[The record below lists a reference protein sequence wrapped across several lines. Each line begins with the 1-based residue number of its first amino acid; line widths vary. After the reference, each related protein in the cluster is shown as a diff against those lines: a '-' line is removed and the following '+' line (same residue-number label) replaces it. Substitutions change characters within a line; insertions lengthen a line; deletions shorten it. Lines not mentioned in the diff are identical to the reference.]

1 MKAMLWSDLLVAK
14 KYFVQQIILCLVI
27 AVFVCVM
34 TENVYVGMPVASVMM
49 PFSLAFTII
58 ALDERGNWEQF
69 RLALPLS
76 RTDVILGRYASLVV
90 LALIGLV
97 LGFIILGLVVAAA
110 TLFPAIPQ
118 LSGLLLNFSWQG
130 VVLVAAISLVII
142 LVMFSLTM
150 PLVSRFGMTK
160 AVRFVPLLAVFGIMA
175 VFSFGG
181 NSEMSTFAANLA
193 SLLETPAG
201 TLALS
206 GTILA
211 AGLALYALSGIL
223 SIKLYT
229 KRQF

>member
-27 AVFVCVM
+27 AVFVCIM

-76 RTDVILGRYASLVV
+76 RTDVILGRYTSLVV

-97 LGFIILGLVVAAA
+97 LGFIILSLVVAAA

-118 LSGLLLNFSWQG
+118 LTGLLQNFSWQG
-130 VVLVAAISLVII
+130 VVLVAAISIVII

-160 AVRFVPLLAVFGIMA
+160 AVRFVPLLVVFGIMA
-175 VFSFGG
+175 VFSLGG
-181 NSEMSTFAANLA
+181 NSEMTTFATNLA
-193 SLLETPAG
+193 SLLETPTS
-201 TLALS
+201 TLVLS
-206 GTILA
+206 GTILI
-211 AGLALYALSGIL
+211 AGAALYTLSGII
-223 SIKLYT
+223 SIRLYA